1 MLRVLITGASGFVGG
16 AAWSFFR
23 ENGLQPLATGRRERV
38 DEDYIP
44 FDLES
49 LVDEQKRREFGKL
62 VSNCDVVLHAAA
74 RSSPW
79 GTKRQFQSANVDV
92 TRNLL
97 SLCESMGR
105 PRFVFVSS
113 SSVYYREQDQFN
125 LTEDSPQAMRAV
137 NHYAGSKQL
146 AEQCVQQ
153 YAGDWTILR
162 PRAVYG
168 RGDTVLFPRIL
179 RAAAA
184 GRLPVLVR
192 PDPPVRGDL
201 ILIDNLVDCLYQ
213 AVTNRAIQGC
223 YNLTDG
229 NPVEINAF
237 LSDVLEQIGFTAPRR
252 RLDVAQAYRIA
263 YVLEVVYGLLRFRT
277 EPPITRFGVHVFAF
291 SKTFDVS
298 KMLRDFGPP
307 RKSTAQGVAEFVA
320 WLKSTGMAHGA
331 KP

>member
-1 MLRVLITGASGFVGG
+1 MRVLITGASGFVGG

-23 ENGLQPLATGRRERV
+23 ENGLQPLATGRRKMAA
-38 DEDYIP
+38 DDYLS

-49 LVDEQKRREFGKL
+49 LVDEHQQREFGKL
-62 VSNCDVVLHAAA
+62 VSHCDVVLHAAA

-97 SLCESMGR
+97 SLCESHGR

-113 SSVYYREQDQFN
+113 SSVYYREHDQFQ
-125 LTEDSPQAMRAV
+125 LTEDSPQAIRPV
-137 NHYAGSKQL
+137 NHYAGSKQQ

-153 YAGDWTILR
+153 YTGEWAILR

-184 GRLPVLVR
+184 GRLPTLVR
-192 PDPPVRGDL
+192 PDPPVCGDL

-213 AVTNRAIQGC
+213 AVTNPAIRGC

-237 LSDVLEQIGFTAPRR
+237 LSNVLEQIGFTAPRR

-263 YVLEVVYGLLRFRT
+263 YMLEILYGLFRLRA

-298 KMLRDFGPP
+298 KMLQDFGPP
-307 RKSTAQGVAEFVA
+307 RKSTAQGVAEFVD
-320 WLKSTGMAHGA
+320 WLKSTGMAKGQRV
-331 KP
+331 